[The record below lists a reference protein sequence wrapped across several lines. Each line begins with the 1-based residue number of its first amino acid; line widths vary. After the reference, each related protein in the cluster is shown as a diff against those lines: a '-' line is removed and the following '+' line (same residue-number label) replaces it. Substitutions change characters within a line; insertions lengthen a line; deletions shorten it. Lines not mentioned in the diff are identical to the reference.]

1 MEVSILVNVIIVDDE
16 NLAVDYMEAM
26 LNRFD
31 YISVVGKYYNPFDAL
46 NNLANNQIDIA
57 FLDIHMPEFSGIE
70 LAKAII
76 EQSPHTQIVF
86 TTGHDTYA
94 IKAFELYAT
103 DYLLKPLTFARI
115 EKSVKR
121 CMEQLKHTPKQ
132 PKETY
137 TVCAFHSLTFIKNNN
152 WEQPIIIRWRT
163 AKVRSIFCYLLHYN
177 HVTISKDA
185 LIELFWPE
193 LDLDKAYT
201 QLYNTVYQI
210 RKGLTDHGIPIEIKN
225 LGDAYSLQLNDV
237 KYHVQLFKER
247 IQNLSPINENNI
259 DEYHQVL
266 NYYRGEFL
274 KDENY
279 LWTESER
286 EALRV
291 LWLQHLTAMADFYEA
306 NKNIK
311 EAISLYLH
319 LQSIDPFYEQ
329 SYVKLVQLYLEIGHS
344 HSAHSQSEQLQ
355 KLLHD
360 ETELNPV

>member
-31 YISVVGKYYNPFDAL
+31 DISVIGKYHNPFDAL
-46 NNLANNQIDIA
+46 NHVANDQIDIA

-70 LAKAII
+70 LAKAIS

-86 TTGHDTYA
+86 TTGYDTYA

-103 DYLLKPLTFARI
+103 DYLLKPLTFSRI
-115 EKSVKR
+115 EKAVKR
-121 CMEQLKHTPKQ
+121 CMEQLKHTPIQ
-132 PKETY
+132 PKETF

-152 WEQPIIIRWRT
+152 WDQPIMIRWRT

-177 HVTISKDA
+177 HVSVSKDS

-225 LGDAYSLQLNDV
+225 LGDAYTLLLNDV
-237 KYHVQLFKER
+237 KYNVQLFKER
-247 IQNLSPINENNI
+247 IQKLSPITDMNL
-259 DEYHQVL
+259 DEYQQVV

-274 KDENY
+274 QDENY

-291 LWLQHLTAMADFYEA
+291 LWLQHLTMMADFHEA
-306 NKNIK
+306 NKNTK

-319 LQSIDPFYEQ
+319 LQTIDPYYEK
-329 SYVKLVQLYLEIGHS
+329 SYAKLVQLYLEIGHS
-344 HSAHSQSEQLQ
+344 HSAHSQSEQLH

-360 ETELNPV
+360 ETGLNLV